1 MTETDISMYFS
12 WVTET
17 NLKNISTSQKFSKSM
32 ETDSYVA
39 EQKCTQ
45 NPQKHLK
52 RGVVG
57 K

>member
-1 MTETDISMYFS
+1 MTETDISMYFP

-52 RGVVG
+52 RGVV
-57 K
+57 